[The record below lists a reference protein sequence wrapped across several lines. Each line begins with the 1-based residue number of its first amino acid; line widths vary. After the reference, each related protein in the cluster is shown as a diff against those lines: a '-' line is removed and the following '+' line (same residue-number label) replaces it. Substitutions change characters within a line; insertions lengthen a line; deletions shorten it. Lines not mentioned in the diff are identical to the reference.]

1 MEKNN
6 KEDSNTKIVYNYST
20 IRKDIAKQNPLY
32 NDFVDVCLKSNN
44 LYNTTNYYIRQ
55 IYFKTQND
63 KENKASNENTLNVYN
78 EVQNALPELDKINI
92 KTLNKKVAKFQEEL
106 SQKDLSQQ
114 DKEDLSKKL
123 EKVQKKLENFKNEM
137 PQNGFISYEMLEGVF
152 KVTNNIDY
160 RSLSSHVAQQTMKAC
175 YNNWKSFFESLE
187 AYKETPSKFNGRPK
201 PPGYKKKNAMS
212 QATYT
217 NQVIGISWINGKCFI
232 SFYKIKGKKL
242 LFGKYLTPDKQ
253 AKIQEIKVQP
263 YYGNIRVTVI
273 FADKVVVKA
282 DKPQKEEASKDEK
295 IINDTKTTNNVKE
308 ETTNNEE
315 TTSSTKEGVRI
326 MGIDLGV
333 SNFATISNNIGI
345 KPLVIKGRFIKS
357 RNQYFNKRRSI
368 LISKLSKKKEYADQE
383 YPKIKNTKRLDS
395 LSRKR
400 DNFFHDCFYKFSH
413 RIIKE
418 ALDNQIDTIVV
429 GKNDGW
435 KQKPN
440 MGKKNNQNFVCIPYN
455 EFLYILEYLCRK
467 NGINFIEREESY
479 TSQANMLNLDAIPTY
494 NKNDK
499 DAKFTGKRNRRWYT
513 SNEGKYKGVV
523 ISADVNGASNIIR
536 KEFPHAFDNVDLAY
550 LLKPMY
556 LNFEDF
562 YALNKKQL
570 EKHIKAAPCKV
581 EKSADV
587 ASLIGLKP
595 NQCHVK
601 G

>member
-1 MEKNN
+1 
-6 KEDSNTKIVYNYST
+6 VYDYST
-20 IRKDIAKQNPLY
+20 IRKDITKKNPLY

-63 KENKASNENTLNVYN
+63 KEGKASNENTLNVYN
-78 EVQNALPELDKINI
+78 EVKNALPELDKINT
-92 KTLNKKVAKFQEEL
+92 KTLNKKVVKLQEEL
-106 SQKDLSQQ
+106 NQKDLSPQ
-114 DKEDLSKKL
+114 DREDLSKKL

-137 PQNGFISYEMLEGVF
+137 PQSGFISYEMLEGVF

-160 RSLSSHVAQQTMKAC
+160 RSLPTQVAQQTMKAC

-201 PPGYKKKNAMS
+201 PPGYKQKNTMS

-217 NQVIGISWINGKCFI
+217 NQAIGVFWIDGKCLI
-232 SFYKIKGKKL
+232 SFNKIKGKKL

-263 YYGNIRVTVI
+263 YYGNIRVIVI

-282 DKPQKEEASKDEK
+282 DKPQKEEALKDEK
-295 IINDTKTTNNVKE
+295 ATTTNDITTNNIE
-308 ETTNNEE
+308 EIKTNNEE
-315 TTSSTKEGVRI
+315 ATSSTKEGVRI

-333 SNFATISNNIGI
+333 SNFATISNNIGV
-345 KPLVIKGRFIKS
+345 KPLVIKGKFIKS

-368 LISKLSKKKEYADQE
+368 LVSKLSKKKEYADQE
-383 YPKIKNTKRLDS
+383 HPKIKNTKRLDL

-440 MGKKNNQNFVCIPYN
+440 MGKKNNQNFICIPYN
-455 EFLYILEYLCRK
+455 EFLHILEYLCKK
-467 NGINFIEREESY
+467 NDINFIEREESY

-499 DAKFTGKRNRRWYT
+499 GAKFTGKRNRRWYT
-513 SNEGKYKGVV
+513 SNEGKYKGIT

-550 LLKPMY
+550 LLKPVY

-587 ASLIGLKP
+587 ASLIGLNP

>member
-1 MEKNN
+1 
-6 KEDSNTKIVYNYST
+6 
-20 IRKDIAKQNPLY
+20 
-32 NDFVDVCLKSNN
+32 
-44 LYNTTNYYIRQ
+44 
-55 IYFKTQND
+55 
-63 KENKASNENTLNVYN
+63 
-78 EVQNALPELDKINI
+78 
-92 KTLNKKVAKFQEEL
+92 
-106 SQKDLSQQ
+106 
-114 DKEDLSKKL
+114 
-123 EKVQKKLENFKNEM
+123 M

-160 RSLSSHVAQQTMKAC
+160 RSLPAQVAQQTMKAC
-175 YNNWKSFFESLE
+175 YGNWKSFFESLE
-187 AYKETPSKFNGRPK
+187 AYREAPSKFNGRPK
-201 PPGYKKKNAMS
+201 PPGYKQKNTMS

-217 NQVIGISWINGKCFI
+217 NQAIGVFWIDGKCLI
-232 SFYKIKGKKL
+232 SFNKIKGKKL

-273 FADKVVVKA
+273 FADKVVAKA
-282 DKPQKEEASKDEK
+282 DKPQKEEK
-295 IINDTKTTNNVKE
+295 IVETKNIPLEDKETITTNNAE

-326 MGIDLGV
+326 MGIDLGIN
-333 SNFATISNNIGI
+333 NFATISNNIGV
-345 KPLVIKGRFIKS
+345 KPLVIKGKFVKS

-368 LISKLSKKKEYADQE
+368 LVSKLAKKKEYANQE
-383 YPKIKNTKRLDS
+383 HPKIKNTKRLDS

-413 RIIKE
+413 KIIKE

-435 KQKPN
+435 KQESN

-455 EFLYILEYLCRK
+455 EFLHILAYLCKK
-467 NGINFIEREESY
+467 NGINFIKREESY

-499 DAKFTGKRNRRWYT
+499 EVKFTGERNRRWYT

-536 KEFPHAFDNVDLAY
+536 KEFPHAFDNVDLSY
-550 LLKPMY
+550 LLKPAY